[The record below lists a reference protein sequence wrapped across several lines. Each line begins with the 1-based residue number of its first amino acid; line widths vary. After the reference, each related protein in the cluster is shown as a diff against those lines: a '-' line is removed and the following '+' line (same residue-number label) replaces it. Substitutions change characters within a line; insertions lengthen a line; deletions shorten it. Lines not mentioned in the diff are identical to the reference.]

1 MAAELKREFQV
12 EATLIKSSGGVFE
25 VDIDGARVYSKT
37 ATGQFPQ
44 AGEVIG
50 RVRTLRASG

>member
-1 MAAELKREFQV
+1 M